1 MSSANYP
8 TSYSLFKPIAEL
20 RKHKQNKKELTRFVF
35 RYRLAKSFEGMS
47 AKGIGRTLEGYNA
60 VVKLFL
66 TYTAY
71 EQLLRASG
79 GLNVVGILS
88 IDRNTIIDARLAE
101 RLRKNCKLIDF
112 LVEHSTDGTLLSKLI
127 SFRKNSNND
136 VVCVAYAIRNIFA
149 HGELTATAIG
159 TSLKSERETLYDL
172 ADVLLNYCNENFT
185 KCVEKLR

>member
-1 MSSANYP
+1 MSNTNYP

-35 RYRLAKSFEGMS
+35 RYRLAKSFNGINAE
-47 AKGIGRTLEGYNA
+47 GIGRTLEGYNS

-71 EQLLRASG
+71 EQLLRASI
-79 GLNVVGILS
+79 GLNVFGILS
-88 IDRNTIIDARLAE
+88 IEKNNIVDIRLADK
-101 RLRKNCKLIDF
+101 LRKNSKLIDF
-112 LVEHSTDGTLLSKLI
+112 LVEHSIEGTLLSKLI
-127 SFRKNSNND
+127 SFRKNTNND

-159 TSLKSERETLYDL
+159 TSIKSERDALYDL
-172 ADVLLNYCNENFT
+172 ADVLLNYCDENFT
-185 KCVEKLR
+185 KCIEKLR

>member
-1 MSSANYP
+1 MSNSNYP
-8 TSYSLFKPIAEL
+8 TSYNLFKPIAEL
-20 RKHKQNKKELTRFVF
+20 RNHKQNKKELTRFVF

-47 AKGIGRTLEGYNA
+47 AEGIGRTLEGYNA

-71 EQLLRASG
+71 EQLLRASV
-79 GLNVVGILS
+79 GLNVFGMFS
-88 IDRNTIIDARLAE
+88 IDRNTIFDARLAD
-101 RLRKNCKLIDF
+101 RLRKNGKLIDF

>member
-1 MSSANYP
+1 MSNTNYP

-35 RYRLAKSFEGMS
+35 RYRLAKSFNGINAE
-47 AKGIGRTLEGYNA
+47 GIGRTLEGYNS

-71 EQLLRASG
+71 EQLLRASI
-79 GLNVVGILS
+79 GLNVFGILS
-88 IDRNTIIDARLAE
+88 IEKNTIVDIRLADK
-101 RLRKNCKLIDF
+101 LRKNSKLIDF
-112 LVEHSTDGTLLSKLI
+112 LVEHSIEGTLLSKLI
-127 SFRKNSNND
+127 SFRKNTNND

-159 TSLKSERETLYDL
+159 TSIKSERDALYDL
-172 ADVLLNYCNENFT
+172 ADVLLNYCDENFT
-185 KCVEKLR
+185 KCIEKLR